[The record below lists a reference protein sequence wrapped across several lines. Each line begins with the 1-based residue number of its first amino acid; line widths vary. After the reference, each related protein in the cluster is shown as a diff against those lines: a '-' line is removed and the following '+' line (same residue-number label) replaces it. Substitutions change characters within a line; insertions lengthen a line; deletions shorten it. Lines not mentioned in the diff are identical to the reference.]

1 MRFFLN
7 EIFPF
12 YAKEDTFFLVAG
24 PCVIENETMGMKT
37 AEKLKA
43 VCEKNR
49 IPLIFKSSYKKANRT
64 RLDSFTGI
72 GDLQALKI
80 LKKIKRTFD
89 IPVITD
95 IHAVE
100 EAELAA
106 EYVDILQIPA
116 FLSRQTDIIIAA
128 AKTNKVVNVKK
139 GQFLSPDAMK
149 FIVEKIRSVGNNKVM
164 LTERGTMFGYH
175 DLVVDFTGIPTM
187 QANDVPVIVDC
198 THSLQKPNQKNGVSG
213 GSPQFIET
221 LAKAAVAIGSEGIFI
236 ETHPNPS

>member
-1 MRFFLN
+1 
-7 EIFPF
+7 
-12 YAKEDTFFLVAG
+12 
-24 PCVIENETMGMKT
+24 
-37 AEKLKA
+37 
-43 VCEKNR
+43 
-49 IPLIFKSSYKKANRT
+49 
-64 RLDSFTGI
+64 
-72 GDLQALKI
+72 
-80 LKKIKRTFD
+80 
-89 IPVITD
+89 
-95 IHAVE
+95 
-100 EAELAA
+100 
-106 EYVDILQIPA
+106 
-116 FLSRQTDIIIAA
+116 
-128 AKTNKVVNVKK
+128 KTNKVVNVKK

-236 ETHPNPS
+236 ETHPNPSLAKSDGKSMVEIKLLDEILIKLVAIRNVISL